1 MWFIE
6 HWFNL
11 FSWSNATWNIY
22 LSTAKGAKVSEPYY
36 YKSIRYFEEYL
47 KTLTSRKLI
56 SLNVEGPLEFH
67 LIHILWGQF
76 EGAGPTN
83 KWGQGQVYGSRV
95 QNKGSRGHPPPPTP
109 LLRPPDYY
117 APTYLYSGNSMA
129 FLGNKLQNAR

>member
-1 MWFIE
+1 M
-6 HWFNL
+6 
-11 FSWSNATWNIY
+11 
-22 LSTAKGAKVSEPYY
+22 
-36 YKSIRYFEEYL
+36 

-95 QNKGSRGHPPPPTP
+95 QNKGSHGHPPPDPPTP

-117 APTYLYSGNSMA
+117 APTYLYSGNSMP